1 MASAESDTYIPHVHF
16 YFLHTTSF
24 LALVPRDIPV
34 RLTPHTYISTK
45 THLSTKSTQELPTS
59 ASRTLIM
66 TYVTVGESSRQPNNA
81 VLKLGYGSDT
91 DSIDSFNGGSR
102 RATSTSGETSTD
114 VSEAPRGHY
123 RGITFEEFLPPQF
136 ISSAPPPT
144 QPKRGSVRYPKPSD
158 NTDGPPEAA
167 AASLT
172 GQPSVKRYPSAKR
185 TDSAKSGG
193 GAGASKSRSRIR
205 LGNTARAL
213 VRGLSMAKK
222 RDSQGYEAV

>member
-1 MASAESDTYIPHVHF
+1 MARAESDTYIPHVHF
-16 YFLHTTSF
+16 HFLHTTSF
-24 LALVPRDIPV
+24 LALVPRDIP
-34 RLTPHTYISTK
+34 TPHTYISTK
-45 THLSTKSTQELPTS
+45 THPSTKSTQELPTS

-91 DSIDSFNGGSR
+91 DSTDSFNGGSR

-158 NTDGPPEAA
+158 NADGPPAA
-167 AASLT
+167 APAASLT

-193 GAGASKSRSRIR
+193 GAGKSRSRIR